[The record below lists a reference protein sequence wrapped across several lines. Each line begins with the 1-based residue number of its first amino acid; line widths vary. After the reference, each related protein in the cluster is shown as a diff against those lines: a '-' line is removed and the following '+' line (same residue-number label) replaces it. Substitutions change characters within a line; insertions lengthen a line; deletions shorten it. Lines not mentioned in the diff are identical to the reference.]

1 MTLIWPGIGFHDGG
15 LHEVWLGGQEAA
27 NSQSMLRDNN
37 IKTLVCCN
45 PPLPY
50 WRIVGVEYMVFDSNQ
65 VTEGSL
71 HMLDEGQNVCE
82 IERRLALS
90 CPGAAEHS
98 CSIRFAITRLSSDSV
113 HDCPR
118 FGL

>member
-27 NSQSMLRDNN
+27 NNQTMLRDNN

-45 PPLPY
+45 PPLP
-50 WRIVGVEYMVFDSNQ
+50 RFKIRGIEYMVFDSNV
-65 VTEGSL
+65 VTE
-71 HMLDEGQNVCE
+71 DNVPLME
-82 IERRLALS
+82 EAQTLVEVEQRLALS

-98 CSIRFAITRLSSDSV
+98 GSIRFAISRLSSDSV

>member
-1 MTLIWPGIGFHDGG
+1 MTLIWPGLDRG
-15 LHEVWLGGQEAA
+15 LQEVWLGGIEAA
-27 NSQSMLRDNN
+27 NDQVLLRDNN

-50 WRIVGVEYMVFDSNQ
+50 WRLRGIEYMVFDSNA
-65 VTEGSL
+65 VIDSRL
-71 HMLDEGQNVCE
+71 HMMDEAKKL
-82 IERRLALS
+82 IEVEKRLALS
-90 CPGAAEHS
+90 CPGAAERS

>member
-1 MTLIWPGIGFHDGG
+1 MTLIWPAIEPEM
-15 LHEVWLGGQEAA
+15 HEVWLGGIEAA
-27 NSQSMLRDNN
+27 KQMQLLSDNN

-45 PPLPY
+45 PPLP
-50 WRIVGVEYMVFDSNQ
+50 RFKIRGIEYMVFDSNA
-65 VTEGSL
+65 VSEGHVPL
-71 HMLDEGQNVCE
+71 MEEAQKLLEVE
-82 IERRLALS
+82 KRLALS

-98 CSIRFAITRLSSDSV
+98 GSIRFAISRLSSDSV

>member
-1 MTLIWPGIGFHDGG
+1 MTLIWPAIEPEM
-15 LHEVWLGGQEAA
+15 HEVWLGGIEAA
-27 NSQSMLRDNN
+27 QQMQLLWDNN

-45 PPLPY
+45 PPLP
-50 WRIVGVEYMVFDSNQ
+50 RFKIRGIEYMVFDSNV
-65 VTEGSL
+65 VTEGHVPL
-71 HMLDEGQNVCE
+71 MEEAQTLVEVE
-82 IERRLALS
+82 KRLALS

-98 CSIRFAITRLSSDSV
+98 GSIRFAISRLSSDSV